1 MHEQRIARLVRAL
14 LPVALGVQGLTSPL
28 GKYALARAMPVCVDA
43 SRVTAWAGTE
53 SHMLM
58 ASADCPH
65 GSYAPTR
72 SYFAVVQAAFA
83 CSLTALVFGL
93 VALLLAVGMG
103 IQTRRMLGS
112 VRRWFARRFTM
123 PVDRLLSILS
133 PLRQPVP
140 VPASARPF
148 RATSRPQLRRG
159 PPSCSC

>member
-1 MHEQRIARLVRAL
+1 MHEQRIAHLVRAL
-14 LPVALGVQGLTSPL
+14 LLVALGVQGLTSPL
-28 GKYALARAMPVCVDA
+28 AKYALARAMPDCVDA
-43 SRVTAWAGTE
+43 SPISAWAATGT
-53 SHMLM
+53 HMLM

-83 CSLTALVFGL
+83 CSLTALVAGL
-93 VALLLAVGMG
+93 AALLLAVG
-103 IQTRRMLGS
+103 LGLQARQLLRS
-112 VRRWFARRFTM
+112 VRRWFSRRFTM

-140 VPASARPF
+140 VPASAHPY

>member
-14 LPVALGVQGLTSPL
+14 LLVALGVQGLTSPL
-28 GKYALARAMPVCVDA
+28 ARYALARIMPDCVDA
-43 SRVTAWAGTE
+43 SQLTAWAGTG
-53 SHMLM
+53 SRLLM
-58 ASADCPH
+58 VSTDCPH

-72 SYFAVVQAAFA
+72 SYFALVQTAFA
-83 CSLTALVFGL
+83 CSLTALVLGL
-93 VALLLAVGMG
+93 AALLLAVRLGV
-103 IQTRRMLGS
+103 QARRMLGS

-123 PVDRLLSILS
+123 PVDCLLSILS

-140 VPASARPF
+140 VPASARPL

>member
-14 LPVALGVQGLTSPL
+14 LLVALGVQGLTSPL
-28 GKYALARAMPVCVDA
+28 AKYALARAMPDCVDA
-43 SRVTAWAGTE
+43 SPVTAWAGTE

-93 VALLLAVGMG
+93 VTLLLAVGTG

-112 VRRWFARRFTM
+112 VRRWFARRFAM
-123 PVDRLLSILS
+123 PVDCLLSILS

-140 VPASARPF
+140 VPASARPL

>member
-14 LPVALGVQGLTSPL
+14 LLVALGVQGLTSPL
-28 GKYALARAMPVCVDA
+28 AKNALRAMPHCVDA
-43 SRVTAWAGTE
+43 SPITAWAGTAA
-53 SHMLM
+53 HLLM
-58 ASADCPH
+58 ASTDCPQ
-65 GSYAPTR
+65 GSYAPAR
-72 SYFAVVQAAFA
+72 SYLAVVQAAFA

-93 VALLLAVGMG
+93 VTLLLAVGTG

-112 VRRWFARRFTM
+112 VRRWFAGRFAM
-123 PVDRLLSILS
+123 PVDCLLSILS

>member
-83 CSLTALVFGL
+83 CSLTALVLGL